1 MNIEISWFSW
11 EILPLT
17 VLSVALHMLYESAGV
32 SPKIQFSLTT
42 FTSCE
47 YVHTTCCL
55 SPDLGLPMSCSGTC
69 CTEAQ
74 WNGGPDSP
82 SGLWR
87 HHQLESLSCKVWSA
101 RPNLQTTL
109 YFLCDVGMG
118 LCKNS
123 FLGCILI
130 ITGPAS
136 EFWSTCF
143 KRSPRLHDWV
153 SGKHHYICDM
163 CVRVP
168 KVFICNFKL

>member
-1 MNIEISWFSW
+1 MSIEISWFSW
-11 EILPLT
+11 EILPLM

-32 SPKIQFSLTT
+32 SPKTQFSLTT

-69 CTEAQ
+69 CTDAQ
-74 WNGGPDSP
+74 WNGNSDSP

-109 YFLCDVGMG
+109 
-118 LCKNS
+118 
-123 FLGCILI
+123 CI
-130 ITGPAS
+130 
-136 EFWSTCF
+136 
-143 KRSPRLHDWV
+143 
-153 SGKHHYICDM
+153 SGWGWDGSWQE
-163 CVRVP
+163 
-168 KVFICNFKL
+168 